1 MLKHIYVAAVL
12 AFGWE
17 CSALAEDV
25 VRRYFTPI
33 DPRPTNLWNFSYS
46 ILSDNYGELGR
57 VFIRDGRGEQMVSL
71 SKAEN
76 GQIFLHYAYFE
87 QQVASALIRRE
98 EVVLSPKRIRKAFP
112 EELAYRLNSGWT
124 SELLKVGYPAEPPP
138 LADGST
144 IYHFY
149 AFLQWR
155 GMLSGQTRVAP
166 CPEDFE
172 MIVVAKLL
180 IDYAMAKTSEAE
192 KKVIERAGHLIQK
205 YPLPP
210 EPK

>member
-1 MLKHIYVAAVL
+1 
-12 AFGWE
+12 
-17 CSALAEDV
+17 
-25 VRRYFTPI
+25 
-33 DPRPTNLWNFSYS
+33 
-46 ILSDNYGELGR
+46 
-57 VFIRDGRGEQMVSL
+57 MVSL
-71 SKAEN
+71 SKAED
-76 GQIFLHYAYFE
+76 GRIYLHYAYFE
-87 QQVASALIRRE
+87 QQVTSALIRRE
-98 EVVLSPKRIRKAFP
+98 EIVLSPKRIRKIFP
-112 EELAYRLNSGWT
+112 AELGFRLNSGWT

-166 CPEDFE
+166 CPEDFG
-172 MIVVAKLL
+172 MIVEAKLL
-180 IDYAMAKTSEAE
+180 IDYATAKTSEEE
-192 KKVIERAGHLIQK
+192 KKIIEQAGHLIQR